1 MNLNTNSFFNSTEVH
16 ISSRMNEYLKKNFG
30 YEVEGDF
37 DTLKEAKQSLEA
49 EQVELKSDYMSAKY
63 IENMLMIETISS
75 LLKAHGEQPSLSP
88 SHKQEEV
95 VEEEDEEEKGKKK
108 LNAVQEDKYSDLNPT
123 NKFGYFGG
131 PGFYSNDGSTYTEP
145 HYDDFDIRQHNK
157 DNPEDKIKLNNWDD
171 FNLKM
176 RYHKKDGKRVQG
188 YGGMGYNVSFHG
200 NPKDVEAFAMKNL
213 DAERYSGDNIPE
225 AVKEDDD
232 YMIKRKDGEY
242 DKDEIRQMQYQ
253 QNVADPLNREIDSSQ
268 KAMTIEVDY
277 DLELDTPK
285 SQNHLLKKH
294 YKEMRKFNVFISMP
308 EWQEGP
314 KDSGFGQWTAKV
326 RGSKKN
332 LLGWLKAWEFDYDKE
347 QLADMGLGESVE
359 QMNEASHSEAK
370 AIYDLVGS
378 LGAGEIELA
387 QNPIFHDLI
396 RYLDSDTINKFVA
409 DFRKKMDDKD
419 FKGSVDFGQYE
430 TVNEDDEEEKGPE
443 HYRYVNDSQLSRVQD
458 RLRLTISD
466 LDHAIQYRAK
476 NSHLFFNTG
485 DKAGTGDLYGIKEKL
500 EKIDD
505 EWDDQTELYGM

>member
-1 MNLNTNSFFNSTEVH
+1 MNLHTTSFFNSTEVN

-37 DTLKEAKQSLEA
+37 DTLQEAKTSLQA
-49 EQVELKSDYMSAKY
+49 EQLELKDQYMSAKY
-63 IENMLMIETISS
+63 VENMLMIETITA
-75 LLKAHGEQPSLSP
+75 LLKVHGETLKEDEELLPFVEGKLA
-88 SHKQEEV
+88 KQWASTHSVTVGDIELIPNDETEV
-95 VEEEDEEEKGKKK
+95 HAIMKDGNKIGDFVLDEMGWNWIVNWTDKEKAASNGQGVFSSIDDMIDSIMNNSQSESIKEEDEEEKGKKK

-225 AVKEDDD
+225 AV
-232 YMIKRKDGEY
+232 
-242 DKDEIRQMQYQ
+242 QM
-253 QNVADPLNREIDSSQ
+253 
-268 KAMTIEVDY
+268 KA
-277 DLELDTPK
+277 
-285 SQNHLLKKH
+285 
-294 YKEMRKFNVFISMP
+294 
-308 EWQEGP
+308 
-314 KDSGFGQWTAKV
+314 
-326 RGSKKN
+326 
-332 LLGWLKAWEFDYDKE
+332 
-347 QLADMGLGESVE
+347 
-359 QMNEASHSEAK
+359 
-370 AIYDLVGS
+370 
-378 LGAGEIELA
+378 
-387 QNPIFHDLI
+387 
-396 RYLDSDTINKFVA
+396 
-409 DFRKKMDDKD
+409 
-419 FKGSVDFGQYE
+419 
-430 TVNEDDEEEKGPE
+430 VNEDDEEKGPE